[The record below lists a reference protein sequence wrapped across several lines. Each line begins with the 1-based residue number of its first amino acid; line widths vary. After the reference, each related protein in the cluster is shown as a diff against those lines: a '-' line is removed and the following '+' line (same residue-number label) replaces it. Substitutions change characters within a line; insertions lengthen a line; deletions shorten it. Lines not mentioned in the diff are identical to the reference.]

1 MNYAERLSPAQGIIL
16 VGIIGLVLFF
26 IGFWVA
32 RWSAERTL
40 AAETSTKVERD
51 RSRYQFLQIGDTVAA
66 IDVYTG
72 EAFAIDGNTRAWT
85 MLAPALPSKETKN
98 TK

>member
-1 MNYAERLSPAQGIIL
+1 MNYTERLSPAQGMIL
-16 VGIIGLVLFF
+16 IGIIGLVLFF
-26 IGFWVA
+26 IGFGVA
-32 RWSAERTL
+32 RWSANRSV
-40 AAETSTKVERD
+40 AADTSAKVEPD
-51 RSRYQFLQIGDTVAA
+51 RLRYQFMQLGDTVAA

-85 MLAPALPSKETKN
+85 MLAPALPSKEIRN

>member
-1 MNYAERLSPAQGIIL
+1 MTYTERLSPAQGILI
-16 VGIIGLVLFF
+16 VAGIGLVLFF
-26 IGFWVA
+26 VGFWIA
-32 RWSAERTL
+32 RITADKSVTTENSLKSART
-40 AAETSTKVERD
+40 
-51 RSRYQFLQIGDTVAA
+51 RYEFLQVGDTVAA

-85 MLAPALPSKETKN
+85 ILAPALPSKEAKN